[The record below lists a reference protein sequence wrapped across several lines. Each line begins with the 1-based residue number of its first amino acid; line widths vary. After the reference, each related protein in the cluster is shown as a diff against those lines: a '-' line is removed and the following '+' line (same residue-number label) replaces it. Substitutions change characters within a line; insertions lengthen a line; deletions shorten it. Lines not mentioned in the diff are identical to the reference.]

1 MDFALPLWRFPEG
14 EEPMSHVLTTTS
26 RVLTVR
32 YMEPR
37 DLPEVLRIVERT
49 PAPRWGRQDVLYHFQ
64 ANDISSWVAETS
76 RGVMGFAICRVLPPP
91 EAPDAGVVDPV
102 AQPHRFE
109 LLHVAVAPD
118 WQRKGVGR
126 ALLLRF
132 EERLRSAEDLIQTT
146 VPESNLPV
154 QLFLRAVGYKAMR
167 VLRGFYGDEDG
178 YLMERRGG

>member
-1 MDFALPLWRFPEG
+1 
-14 EEPMSHVLTTTS
+14 MSNVLTTPS

-37 DLPEVLRIVERT
+37 DLPQVLHIVERT
-49 PAPRWGRQDVLYHFQ
+49 PAPRWARQDILYHFQ
-64 ANDISSWVAETS
+64 SSDISSWVAETD
-76 RGVMGFAICRVLPPP
+76 RRVTGFAICRVVPRP
-91 EAPDAGVVDPV
+91 EPRPAGKMTVPAGSQVVWRADP
-102 AQPHRFE
+102 ATQPLRFE

-126 ALLLRF
+126 ALLQRF
-132 EERLRSAEDLIQTT
+132 DERLRLPDDHIKAT

-154 QLFLRAVGYKAMR
+154 QLFLRAVGYKALR

-178 YLMERRGG
+178 YLMERRRG

>member
-1 MDFALPLWRFPEG
+1 
-14 EEPMSHVLTTTS
+14 MSHVLTTTS

-37 DLPEVLRIVERT
+37 DLPQVLRIVERT
-49 PAPRWGRQDVLYHFQ
+49 PAPRWARQDVLYHFQ
-64 ANDISSWVAETS
+64 ADDISSWVAETS
-76 RGVMGFAICRVLPPP
+76 RGVMGFAICRILPPP
-91 EAPDAGVVDPV
+91 EAPVPTGTDPA
-102 AQPHRFE
+102 AQPQHFE

-132 EERLRSAEDLIQTT
+132 EERLRSPDDLIQTS

-154 QLFLRAVGYKAMR
+154 QLFLRAVGYKATR
-167 VLRGFYGDEDG
+167 VLRGLYGDEDG